1 MSGPP
6 ADAGGDPRLAPVGL
20 VLAGGRSA
28 RMGEDK
34 GRLDAGGE
42 SLAARAARRLRA
54 VCAEVA
60 VADRGRR
67 LLPGLPELPSI
78 QSIHQTIQPIRSI
91 PDGAG
96 EGPVAGL
103 LGGALAYPGRS
114 LLALACDL
122 PEIPVDL
129 LAEIAKPSGFDWVVP
144 RWRGRLEPLC
154 ALYRPPALAALAANV
169 SRGALAPHLLA
180 EVAGLSV
187 RYLGGALLA
196 RFGAPEAMFV
206 NLNEPED
213 VRRWRQGPGAG

>member
-6 ADAGGDPRLAPVGL
+6 ADAGDPRLAPVGL

-67 LLPGLPELPSI
+67 LLPGPPELPSI
-78 QSIHQTIQPIRSI
+78 QSIHQSIRSI

-96 EGPVAGL
+96 EGPIAGL

-122 PEIPVDL
+122 PEIPIAL
-129 LAEIAKPSGFDWVVP
+129 LAEIGKPSGFDWVVP

-169 SRGALAPHLLA
+169 SQGALAPHLLA

-187 RYLGGALLA
+187 RYLDGALLA

-206 NLNEPED
+206 NLNGPED
-213 VRRWRQGPGAG
+213 VRRWRERPGSG